1 MRTGRPPPPP
11 RGPGRGGLAV
21 GIRSAQPRDML
32 PAGQEII
39 PQGEGLRERPANP
52 ALGVEGIEEHAGQ
65 IVQER
70 FELAHVIPQLDPGI
84 TADLPIHPAQIVLAD
99 DRRGLLIRVSQ
110 KGKPARGAPP
120 PPHPPPPLPPPPHSS
135 PST

>member
-52 ALGVEGIEEHAGQ
+52 ALGVEGIEEHARQ

-70 FELAHVIPQLDPGI
+70 FELPHVIPQLDPRMKSQ
-84 TADLPIHPAQIVLAD
+84 TSPPAYPLPCQ
-99 DRRGLLIRVSQ
+99 
-110 KGKPARGAPP
+110 PP
-120 PPHPPPPLPPPPHSS
+120 PPRS
-135 PST
+135 PSPMTGAARSYG